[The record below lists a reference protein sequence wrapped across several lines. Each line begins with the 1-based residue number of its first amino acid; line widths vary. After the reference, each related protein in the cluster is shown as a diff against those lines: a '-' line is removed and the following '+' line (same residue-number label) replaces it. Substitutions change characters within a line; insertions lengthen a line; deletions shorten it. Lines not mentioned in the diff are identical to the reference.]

1 MRPAERDALLML
13 LAVAAGSADAWSY
26 FGLSHSFVAN
36 MTGNTVLI
44 GVGIVRQNGDWRHP
58 LISLCGYAAGVVA
71 GAILTRR
78 VKPESFWSRAVS
90 WALLL
95 EALLMALAEAGWALI
110 RNTNPMAGTERNV
123 LLGVVAFAI
132 GIQSGAML
140 QMRIPG
146 VVTTYITGTW
156 TNLMSGVA
164 RLLSRGTKPA
174 TRQVKGMEERAAD
187 AGSGSFGILAFSNRR
202 RGSSAVR
209 SSRCGRVAGSCGA
222 DGGGLR
228 AAMRCVDASNYD
240 RKKGRDDRSI
250 RPIPGDGSASR
261 FEVEQSDFSSGS
273 GCGPDCVCGAVR

>member
-1 MRPAERDALLML
+1 MRPPERDALLML

-26 FGLSHSFVAN
+26 FGLGHSFVAN

-71 GAILTRR
+71 GTVLTRR

-110 RNTNPMAGTERNV
+110 RNTNPLAGTEHNL

-156 TNLMSGVA
+156 TNLMSGLA
-164 RLLSRGTKPA
+164 RLLPRGTKPA
-174 TRQVKGMEERAAD
+174 TRQVKGMEERLLMQ
-187 AGSGSFGILAFSNRR
+187 AGVL
-202 RGSSAVR
+202 SAYLL
-209 SSRCGRVAGSCGA
+209 SAIVAGVLLRYVPAAAGA
-222 DGGGLR
+222 LPAAAVLTVAVYGLR
-228 AAMRCVDASNYD
+228 
-240 RKKGRDDRSI
+240 
-250 RPIPGDGSASR
+250 
-261 FEVEQSDFSSGS
+261 
-273 GCGPDCVCGAVR
+273 